1 MILNTSCF
9 EFKWGQSSYFE
20 IKIKF
25 KISTLDYERECER
38 AVKCDFSEKIILL
51 WYCYRLYLVV
61 TDTRLDCDRP
71 FIYMDICEKR
81 STSYQASS

>member
-25 KISTLDYERECER
+25 KISTLDYESECER
-38 AVKCDFSEKIILL
+38 AVKCDFSEKNYPSVILL
-51 WYCYRLYLVV
+51 YTV
-61 TDTRLDCDRP
+61 
-71 FIYMDICEKR
+71 FG
-81 STSYQASS
+81 SYWH

>member
-25 KISTLDYERECER
+25 KISTLDYESECER

-51 WYCYRLYLVV
+51 WYFSIKYLVV
-61 TDTRLDCDRP
+61 TDTRLACDRP
-71 FIYMDICEKR
+71 FIYMDISEKG
-81 STSYQASS
+81 STLCQASS